1 MDNQDFSID
10 IPQIHINSK
19 GETKKKNKI
28 IFDNYITPYWY
39 GNLIDSKSKIENLK
53 NLYEAFRSG
62 YISLED
68 FNQSITEL
76 NDNRPIAQSI

>member
-1 MDNQDFSID
+1 MDNQDFGIELTKL
-10 IPQIHINSK
+10 QISQRNA
-19 GETKKKNKI
+19 KKSNKV

-68 FNQSITEL
+68 FNQSITEM
-76 NDNRPIAQSI
+76 NDNRPIARSL